1 MNLLFLILNLI
12 LDGLLIFLVYRIYK
26 YIKQKLEMMEYDSLL
41 SVVIDKNEYT
51 YVMVFI
57 HCIDI

>member
-26 YIKQKLEMMEYDSLL
+26 YMKSKLLMMKYDALL

>member
-26 YIKQKLEMMEYDSLL
+26 YIKQKL
-41 SVVIDKNEYT
+41 
-51 YVMVFI
+51 
-57 HCIDI
+57 

>member
-1 MNLLFLILNLI
+1 MM
-12 LDGLLIFLVYRIYK
+12 K
-26 YIKQKLEMMEYDSLL
+26 YDALL

-51 YVMVFI
+51 YVMMFI

>member
-26 YIKQKLEMMEYDSLL
+26 YMKSKL
-41 SVVIDKNEYT
+41 
-51 YVMVFI
+51 
-57 HCIDI
+57 